1 MSAEI
6 LSTRRFEARVILI
19 ALGGIQFV
27 NGIWATLAPRSF
39 YEDFPLG
46 IGGWVSALPSY
57 NEHLMRDVGGL
68 FMATGFILLAAAV
81 WLERRL
87 LAVALVSYLLFAV
100 PHAIFHFFNLEP
112 FGTGDVIGNVV
123 ALTATVVL
131 PVWLLVVAVRDAGPR
146 REAPATPSPPPD
158 S

>member
-1 MSAEI
+1 MSASGPLEHHR
-6 LSTRRFEARVILI
+6 LEARVIMI

-39 YEDFPLG
+39 YDDFPLG

-68 FMATGFILLAAAV
+68 FLATGFILLVAAV
-81 WLERRL
+81 HLEVRL
-87 LAVALVSYLLFAV
+87 VLTALIAYLLFAV
-100 PHAIFHFFNLEP
+100 PHAIYHFFNLEP
-112 FGTGDVIGNVV
+112 YGTGDVIGNVV

-131 PVWLLVVAVRDAGPR
+131 PLWLLLVIGRDGGRATSAPPR
-146 REAPATPSPPPD
+146 PP
-158 S
+158 